1 METVIPFGS
10 IHCWKE
16 ASTRNKND
24 DSNKI
29 REATLEAIINKQIPE
44 KYYKDESWKNL
55 RNALRS
61 CIKTNYKD
69 LTLLSCKHKGGRKYN
84 YDFTFT
90 FENPITHTK
99 IEEKIEFKFN
109 ASRIYDC
116 PQFSSPSKPS
126 TFLTLNFEEYWYDT
140 FLPKIC
146 ENTEFNVPNKENYV
160 KEINNNEPKCMT
172 DFQTLY
178 YKGCKRSSK
187 FEPSNKKA
195 INFYNKCKKISKQGI
210 REFMKETSLKPDSL
224 TTYLH
229 DSQKEKK
236 YLLYKDETFKMETH
250 NQDMF
255 SLINDSITKNQ
266 NSFFAKTKSGH
277 SLKILL
283 RWKNGEGIAFPAF
296 QINQYIPPVKELKKI
311 CKENNLNGYSKMKKN
326 ELVIFLNKNNIVV

>member
-1 METVIPFGS
+1 MKKTIPFEN

-16 ASTRNKND
+16 ASVRNKND

-29 REATLEAIINKQIPE
+29 REATIEAIIKKQIPE
-44 KYYKDESWKNL
+44 NYYEDESWKNL
-55 RNALRS
+55 RNALML

-69 LTLLSCKHKGGRKYN
+69 LTLISCKHMGGRKYN

-90 FENPITHTK
+90 FENPITHIKTQ
-99 IEEKIEFKFN
+99 EKIEFKFN

-126 TFLTLNFEEYWYDT
+126 TFLTLNFEEYWYDNI
-140 FLPKIC
+140 LSKIG
-146 ENTEFNVPNKENYV
+146 ENTGFKFPNKENYI
-160 KEINNNEPKCMT
+160 KEINNNEPKCMLE
-172 DFQTLY
+172 FQTLY

-187 FEPSNKKA
+187 FESSNETA
-195 INFYNKCKKISKQGI
+195 IKFYKKCKKISKQGI
-210 REFMKETSLKPDSL
+210 REFMGKTTLKPDSL
-224 TTYLH
+224 TNYLCN
-229 DSQKEKK
+229 SQKEKK
-236 YLLYKDETFKMETH
+236 YLLYKDGTFKMETH

-255 SLINDSITKNQ
+255 SLINDSITKNH

-296 QINQYIPPVKELKKI
+296 QIKQHIPSVKELKKI
-311 CKENNLNGYSKMKKN
+311 CKDNNLNGYSKMKKN
-326 ELVIFLNKNNIVV
+326 ELVTFLNKNNIIV